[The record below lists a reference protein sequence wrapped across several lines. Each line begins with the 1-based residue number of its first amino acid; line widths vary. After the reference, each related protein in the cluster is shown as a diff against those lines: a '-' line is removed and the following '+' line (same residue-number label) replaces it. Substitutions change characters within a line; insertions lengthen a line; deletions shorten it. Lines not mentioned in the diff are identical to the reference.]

1 MVKPIINREDR
12 SLLSRW
18 WRTVDP
24 YLLAAFA
31 ILILIGGLMVITA
44 SPAVAHRVGYDPV
57 HFIFRQF
64 IFLATGIGM
73 IFIISLLDP
82 RDIRRICT
90 VGLGFG
96 LLAMIIVL
104 FIGDETKGSTRWLN
118 IGSLSLQPSEF
129 LKPCFY
135 VFTAWMFS
143 EKLKNKEFPG
153 FSVAISAYLLVVL
166 LLVLQPDIGTTITFT
181 LVWGAMF
188 FMAGLPVIF
197 IAIFGMI
204 AIAAAVGAY
213 LIFPHVAAR
222 VDKFLSAD
230 NEQNYQ
236 VSKSL
241 EAFAKG
247 GIFGR
252 GPGEGVVKEHIP
264 DSHTDFI
271 FAVLGEEMG
280 LIAVLLV
287 IGLFAFITLRVF
299 TRLYK
304 QKDIF
309 VTFACAG
316 IIMNFAL
323 QAIINM
329 GVTVKLMPT
338 KGMTLPFISY
348 GGSSIL
354 ATSISVGIL
363 LGLTR
368 KRYDKRL

>member
-1 MVKPIINREDR
+1 MVKPIIDREDR
-12 SLLSRW
+12 SLLGRW

-24 YLLAAFA
+24 YLLTAFC
-31 ILILIGGLMVITA
+31 LLLLIGGLMVITA
-44 SPAVAHRVGYDPV
+44 SPAVAHRVGYDSY
-57 HFIFRQF
+57 HFILRQF
-64 IFLATGIGM
+64 VFLSVGVTTV
-73 IFIISLLDP
+73 FIISLLGQK
-82 RDIRRICT
+82 DIRRLCT
-90 VGLGFG
+90 LGLAFG
-96 LLAMIIVL
+96 LLLMLIVL
-104 FIGDETKGSTRWLN
+104 YVGDETKGSTRWIN
-118 IGSLSLQPSEF
+118 IGSFSLQPSEF

-143 EKLKNKEFPG
+143 EKLKNKDFPG
-153 FSVAISAYLLVVL
+153 FAVAIALYLLVAL
-166 LLVLQPDIGTTITFT
+166 LLVLQPDIGTTLTFT

-188 FMAGLPVIF
+188 FMAGLPVILIAVF
-197 IAIFGMI
+197 GLIAIV
-204 AIAAAVGAY
+204 ASVGAY
-213 LIFPHVAAR
+213 LIFPHVSAR
-222 VDKFLSAD
+222 IDKFLSAD
-230 NEQNYQ
+230 TTQNYQ
-236 VSKSL
+236 VTKSL

-299 TRLYK
+299 IKLYR
-304 QKDIF
+304 QNDIF
-309 VTFACAG
+309 VTLACAG

-329 GVTVKLMPT
+329 GVTLKLMPT

-348 GGSSIL
+348 GGSSLL
-354 ATSISVGIL
+354 ATSISVGII

-368 KRYDKRL
+368 KRYDKR

>member
-1 MVKPIINREDR
+1 MAKLIIDREDR
-12 SLLSRW
+12 SLLGRW

-24 YLLAAFA
+24 YLLAAFCL
-31 ILILIGGLMVITA
+31 LILIGGLMVITA
-44 SPAVAHRVGYDPV
+44 SPAVAHRVGFKSY
-57 HFIFRQF
+57 HFISRQF
-64 IFLATGIGM
+64 VFLAIGITT

-82 RDIRRICT
+82 RNIRRLCT
-90 VGLGFG
+90 LGLGFG
-96 LLAMIIVL
+96 LLLMVIVL
-104 FIGDETKGSTRWLN
+104 FVGDETKGSTRWIN
-118 IGSLSLQPSEF
+118 ISSFSLQPSEF

-143 EKLKNKEFPG
+143 EKLKHVQFPG
-153 FSVAISAYLLVVL
+153 FSIAIATYLLVVL
-166 LLVLQPDIGTTITFT
+166 LLVLQPDIGTTLTFT

-188 FMAGLPVIF
+188 FMAGLPVIL
-197 IAIFGMI
+197 IAVFGL
-204 AIAAAVGAY
+204 AVLVASVGAY
-213 LIFPHVAAR
+213 LIFPHVTAR
-222 VDKFLSAD
+222 VDKFMSAD
-230 NEQNYQ
+230 TTQNYQ
-236 VSKSL
+236 VTKSL

-247 GIFGR
+247 GFFGR

-299 TRLYK
+299 IKLYR
-304 QKDIF
+304 QNDIF
-309 VTFACAG
+309 VTLACAG

-323 QAIINM
+323 QSIINM
-329 GVTVKLMPT
+329 GVTLKLMPT

-348 GGSSIL
+348 GGSSII

-363 LGLTR
+363 LALTR
-368 KRYDKRL
+368 KRYDRK